1 MGQAGKSMKRTKI
14 LKCKY
19 KVIYGI
25 ILAPNALLSM
35 YGSLQANQAYE
46 GGSSSTFAME
56 EIARNH
62 RLAVEHVF

>member
-1 MGQAGKSMKRTKI
+1 MYMGEAGKSMKRTKI

-35 YGSLQANQAYE
+35 YGSLQAN
-46 GGSSSTFAME
+46 
-56 EIARNH
+56 
-62 RLAVEHVF
+62 